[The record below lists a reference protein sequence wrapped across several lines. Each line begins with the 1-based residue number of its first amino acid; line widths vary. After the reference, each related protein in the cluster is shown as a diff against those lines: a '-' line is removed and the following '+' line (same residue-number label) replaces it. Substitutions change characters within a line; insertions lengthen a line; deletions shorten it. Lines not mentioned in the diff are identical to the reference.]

1 MKAKTGLGLMVLLVG
16 LGTALGL
23 FVPVQS
29 ASAHHIL
36 GRPGYSLNEDS
47 NTPPSVTIETQAG
60 GYALTYMVFPDI
72 PRPQSPGRINFYAAH
87 LGSGKP
93 YPGKV
98 KFLARLDSWKTWFG
112 INDHME
118 TIGVQS
124 LDDAVFRQGVLF
136 GPAGDYIITAEFEV
150 DGKVHQVD
158 FPMRVGIPDTI
169 GPIGFAVGALFVFL
183 IGFGFVQ
190 RRRALTGKIREH
202 HDKETPS

>member
-1 MKAKTGLGLMVLLVG
+1 MKVNAGLGLMALL
-16 LGTALGL
+16 LGLGL
-23 FVPVQS
+23 FVPLQS
-29 ASAHHIL
+29 PLAHHVL

-47 NTPPSVTIETQAG
+47 NTPPSVTVETQAG

-72 PRPQSPGRINFYAAH
+72 PRPQSQGRINFYAAH

-98 KFLARLDSWKTWFG
+98 KFLVRLDSWQSWFG

-124 LDDAVFRQGVLF
+124 LDDAVFRQGVVF
-136 GPAGDYIITAEFEV
+136 GPAGDYIVTAEFNV
-150 DGKVHQVD
+150 DGNVHQVD
-158 FPMRVGIPDTI
+158 FPLRIGIPDTI
-169 GPIGFAVGALFVFL
+169 GPIGISVGALFVFL
-183 IGFGFVQ
+183 IGFGLVQ

-202 HDKETPS
+202 QGKETPS